1 MTFGVLAIVCGIEV
15 AMILAI
21 LALDW
26 RANRALLRT
35 NLPVATVRRMPR

>member
-1 MTFGVLAIVCGIEV
+1 
-15 AMILAI
+15 MILTI

-26 RANRALLRT
+26 RANRALLRI